1 MKFKRNISK
10 HKHKYRYSF
19 VFTLLSSL
27 ISTQT
32 LSMEI
37 NQCNKMWGVTQ
48 DANGAMLY
56 KVEMYMCIEDPY
68 NIYKT
73 TYLKSSTNPLSSAV
87 LPINFNLSNDTN
99 KTNKTS
105 NSVFNLTNSTYI
117 LTDNNNNTQNNNNNL
132 ENNSLRTSTTTISP
146 FSKNKTKIDTEINTS
161 NPINNT
167 YANIT
172 NHTNNLE
179 ENNSS
184 PLNLRAQRSME
195 SSSNISTTNNDLA
208 QTIIII
214 ISIIFGHMILVA
226 LVYYKK
232 RRCKVQQDNSKSNTK
247 TKSNTISQHKRKP
260 TLKPFIKELPYDP
273 NLTASYLKN
282 LQSPPPLP
290 PKHPPHINQPPI
302 QPPYTTRSN
311 NLSINTTEK
320 HKRQLNINHEALTPN
335 TKQIYEESSRS
346 LKKWRKKT
354 FPQELRQSSKDE
366 HRVIPDKNGNVK
378 LMVEKKEKEIQK
390 KNSRHPSFF
399 AH

>member
-1 MKFKRNISK
+1 MKFKRNINK
-10 HKHKYRYSF
+10 HKHKYRYSL
-19 VFTLLSSL
+19 VFILLSSL

-32 LSMEI
+32 LSMDI

-73 TYLKSSTNPLSSAV
+73 TYLKSSTNPLSSNV
-87 LPINFNLSNDTN
+87 IPLNFDLSND
-99 KTNKTS
+99 TNKTS
-105 NSVFNLTNSTYI
+105 NSVFNLTNNNDS
-117 LTDNNNNTQNNNNNL
+117 LGDNDL
-132 ENNSLRTSTTTISP
+132 ETSTTTISP
-146 FSKNKTKIDTEINTS
+146 FLKNKTKIDTEINIS

-179 ENNSS
+179 ENISAS
-184 PLNLRAQRSME
+184 VNLRAQRSIE

-208 QTIIII
+208 RTIIIV

-232 RRCKVQQDNSKSNTK
+232 RRCKVQQDNSKVNTK
-247 TKSNTISQHKRKP
+247 PKSNATSQYKRKP

-273 NLTASYLKN
+273 NLTAGYLKN
-282 LQSPPPLP
+282 LQSPPPYP
-290 PKHPPHINQPPI
+290 HKHPPHINQPPI
-302 QPPYTTRSN
+302 QPPYTTRNN
-311 NLSINTTEK
+311 NLSIKTTEK
-320 HKRQLNINHEALTPN
+320 QKRQLNINHEALTPN

-354 FPQELRQSSKDE
+354 FPPELRQSSKDE
-366 HRVIPDKNGNVK
+366 HQVIPDKNGNVK

>member
-1 MKFKRNISK
+1 MKFKRNINK
-10 HKHKYRYSF
+10 HNNNLKYKYKYRYSL
-19 VFTLLSSL
+19 VFILLSSL

-32 LSMEI
+32 LSMDI

-73 TYLKSSTNPLSSAV
+73 TYLKSSTNPLSSNV
-87 LPINFNLSNDTN
+87 VPLNFDLSNDTN
-99 KTNKTS
+99 KTN
-105 NSVFNLTNSTYI
+105 NSVFNLTN
-117 LTDNNNNTQNNNNNL
+117 DGNNNTNNNNNNDSLVNNDL
-132 ENNSLRTSTTTISP
+132 ETSTTTISP
-146 FSKNKTKIDTEINTS
+146 LSKNKTKIDTKINTS
-161 NPINNT
+161 NLINNT

-172 NHTNNLE
+172 NHTKNLE
-179 ENNSS
+179 ENISAS
-184 PLNLRAQRSME
+184 VNLRAQRSIE

-232 RRCKVQQDNSKSNTK
+232 RRCKVQQDNSKANTK
-247 TKSNTISQHKRKP
+247 PKSNATSQYKRKP

-282 LQSPPPLP
+282 LQGPPPYP
-290 PKHPPHINQPPI
+290 HKHPPHINQPPI
-302 QPPYTTRSN
+302 HPPYTTRNN
-311 NLSINTTEK
+311 NLSINTAEK
-320 HKRQLNINHEALTPN
+320 QKRQLNINHEALTPN

-366 HRVIPDKNGNVK
+366 HKVIPDKNGNVK

>member
-1 MKFKRNISK
+1 MKFKRNINK
-10 HKHKYRYSF
+10 HKHKYRYSL
-19 VFTLLSSL
+19 VFILLSSL

-32 LSMEI
+32 LSMDI

-73 TYLKSSTNPLSSAV
+73 TYLKSSTNPLSSNV
-87 LPINFNLSNDTN
+87 VPLNFDLSNDTN
-99 KTNKTS
+99 KTN
-105 NSVFNLTNSTYI
+105 NSVFNLTN
-117 LTDNNNNTQNNNNNL
+117 DGNNNTNNNNNNDSL
-132 ENNSLRTSTTTISP
+132 VNNDLDTFTTTISP
-146 FSKNKTKIDTEINTS
+146 FSKNKTKVDTEINTS
-161 NPINNT
+161 NSINNT

-172 NHTNNLE
+172 NHTKNLE
-179 ENNSS
+179 ENISAS
-184 PLNLRAQRSME
+184 VNLRAQRSIE

-232 RRCKVQQDNSKSNTK
+232 RRCKVQQDNSKANTK
-247 TKSNTISQHKRKP
+247 PKSNATSQYKRKP

-282 LQSPPPLP
+282 LQGPPPYP
-290 PKHPPHINQPPI
+290 HKHPPHINQPPI
-302 QPPYTTRSN
+302 HPPYTTRNN
-311 NLSINTTEK
+311 NLSINTAEK
-320 HKRQLNINHEALTPN
+320 QKRQLNINHEALTPN

-366 HRVIPDKNGNVK
+366 HKVIPDKNGNVK
-378 LMVEKKEKEIQK
+378 LMVEKKGKEIQK